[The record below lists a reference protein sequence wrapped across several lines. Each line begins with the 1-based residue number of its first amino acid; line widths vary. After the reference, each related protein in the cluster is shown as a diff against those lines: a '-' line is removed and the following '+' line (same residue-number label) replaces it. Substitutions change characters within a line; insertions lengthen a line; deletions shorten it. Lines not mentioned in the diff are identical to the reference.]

1 MAVVS
6 DNRAEFDALLA
17 RLGELPKLRLT
28 VGVHGTDKRRDPS
41 AGDASSIGNVGIAAV
56 HEFGAPSVGV
66 PQRSFI
72 RSTLDRIRSD
82 VLDEMDGV
90 VDRVAQGARPRAE
103 VTGLGLQIVEEIRET
118 IRTGI
123 APPLAE
129 STLKRRTKPA
139 RGAANPAWA
148 GKQTPLIDTGQL
160 IQSVKG
166 YVSRDSASVGSG
178 EGVG

>member
-1 MAVVS
+1 MAVVTDS
-6 DNRAEFDALLA
+6 RAEFDALLA

-28 VGVHGTDKRRDPS
+28 VGVHGADKRRDPV
-41 AGDASSIGNVGIAAV
+41 GDSTSIGNVGIAAV

-72 RSTLDRIRSD
+72 RSTIDRQKSAI
-82 VLDEMDGV
+82 LDEMDGV
-90 VDRVAQGARPRAE
+90 VDRVAQGADARAE
-103 VTGLGLQIVEEIRET
+103 VQGLGLQIVEEIRET
-118 IRTGI
+118 IRSGI

-129 STLKRRTKPA
+129 STAGRRTRPA
-139 RGAANPAWA
+139 PGAGAKEYA

-166 YVSRDSASVGSG
+166 YVATSGAPVGSG
-178 EGVG
+178 QGVG